1 MKNRDAARDR
11 ANERSGVSA
20 GRVPPEF
27 ARLNYGD
34 TLKLAE
40 REEVFVDGDLSQPF
54 LSRLS

>member
-20 GRVPPEF
+20 SRVSPEF
-27 ARLNYGD
+27 ARLNYDD

-40 REEVFVDGDLSQPF
+40 LEEVFADGDLSQP
-54 LSRLS
+54 

>member
-20 GRVPPEF
+20 SRVPPEF
-27 ARLNYGD
+27 ARLNYDD

-40 REEVFVDGDLSQPF
+40 LEEVFADGDLSQP
-54 LSRLS
+54 